1 MADDKK
7 FGFSLPE
14 FAIRRPVTVLMIIVS
29 LVVLGAVALT
39 RLPLAFMPDIREP
52 ELYVQLPYSNAS
64 PEQVERM
71 IVRPVED
78 AVGSVKGLRS
88 MWSRCGDDGGR
99 IRLEFDWGADL
110 DMARVEVLERV
121 DRIRSELPD
130 DMGDI
135 QVTGDW
141 DSREA
146 DSPIVEG
153 RLSSPRDLSQS
164 YDLLERKIIRPLERV
179 PGVAQV
185 RLDGVS
191 PREVRVNLRVAD
203 LELHNIDVRDVWRA
217 LQGGNFDQSLGEI
230 TAGETRFALRTL
242 GTLASEEEIK
252 NLPLRSDGLRLAD
265 VADVL
270 YREPPLEYGRHLDGN
285 FAIGVSVTQ
294 ESKANTVEV
303 CDAIDAAIIKMGDDP
318 ELEGVNF
325 LVWFSQG
332 DEIKKTLR
340 DLTFT
345 GIFGS
350 ILASLVLY
358 GFLRR
363 VSTTLVAVSCIP
375 FSLIVTCGIV
385 WSQGRTLNTLTLL
398 GLIVGI
404 GMLVDNA
411 VVVMENIFRHREL
424 GLGRME
430 SARIGAR
437 EVTTAVVAATL
448 TSVIVFIPLVFNKPS
463 EMNIYIKELAITV
476 CFTLLASLF
485 ISQTLIPLATAWY
498 IKPKPHK
505 RGRIMAGLEKRYVGL
520 LDFMLR
526 KRWLAVA
533 IGLAV
538 VLSAA
543 WPFTKIDMNFDAS
556 ETELFVTFRYDFSEE
571 ATLERKEE
579 VITQVEKIIEPH
591 REALKARSIYS
602 FWSDRWSM
610 TRIYL
615 HEGEANEENI
625 AAVRD
630 TLRGLLPEIAGIE
643 LSVQENSMGWRRHRG
658 RGGVGFQIV
667 GDDTE
672 TLMALAD
679 EAIERVAAIPGLND
693 VQARHSEAKTEMH
706 ITPNRELAARYEVAP
721 NQISEVIGLTFRG
734 RRLRRFRSDEGER
747 EMRLTLDERDTES
760 LSQLSN
766 LSLHTESGTQVP
778 LASIADF
785 IEVPGRESIERDN
798 RMTSVWVTGKYKEGK
813 REDYMPLVEEAMA
826 GMAMPFGYSWT
837 FGEWESRRQEQS
849 KEFLTNLLLAL
860 MMVFMV
866 MAGLFESVRQ
876 AIALMVALPF
886 AIAGAVWTLYMT
898 GTSFDQPAAIGLLL
912 LIGIVVNNGIV
923 MLEHINQYR
932 RAGMERG
939 EAMRRGGRER
949 LRPIVMTA
957 VTTLIGLVP
966 IVVQK
971 PSLGGVYYY
980 SMALVIMGGLF
991 VSTFLTTLLLPSMTT
1006 LVEDGFGTVGR
1017 VLSRLIPRRRGA
1029 AATPVEEIGV

>member
-1 MADDKK
+1 VKDRQ
-7 FGFSLPE
+7 GFSLPE

-29 LVVLGAVALT
+29 FIVLGGVALT
-39 RLPLAFMPDIREP
+39 RLPLAFMPDIIEP
-52 ELYVQLPYSNAS
+52 QLFVQLPYQNAS

-78 AVGSVKGLRS
+78 AVGSVRGLRS
-88 MWSRCGDDGGR
+88 MWSRCGSDGGR
-99 IRLEFDWGADL
+99 VRLEFDWSVDMQ
-110 DMARVEVLERV
+110 MARVEVLERV
-121 DRIRSELPD
+121 DRIRGDLPD

-185 RLDGVS
+185 RLDGVN

-203 LELHNIDVRDVWRA
+203 LELHNIDVRDVWRV
-217 LQGGNFDQSLGEI
+217 LQRGNFDQSIGEI
-230 TAGETRFALRTL
+230 TAGTTRLAVRTL
-242 GTLASEEEIK
+242 GTLASEEEIR
-252 NLPLRSDGLRLAD
+252 NLPLRADGLRLAD

-270 YREPPLEYGRHLDGN
+270 YREPPLEYGRHLDGD

-303 CDAIDAAIIKMGDDP
+303 CDAIDLAIAGMNEDP

-332 DEIKKTLR
+332 KEIKKTLR

-345 GIFGS
+345 GVFGS
-350 ILASLVLY
+350 ILASLVLF

-363 VSTTLVAVSCIP
+363 LSTTMVAVMCIP
-375 FSLIVTCGIV
+375 FSLVVTCGIV
-385 WSQGRTLNTLTLL
+385 WSQGRSLNTLTLL

-411 VVVMENIFRHREL
+411 VVVMENIFRQREL
-424 GLGRME
+424 GLDRKE
-430 SARIGAR
+430 SARVGAR

-463 EMNIYIKELAITV
+463 EMNLYIKELAITV

-498 IKPKPHK
+498 IKPKPRP
-505 RGRIMAGLEKRYVGL
+505 RGRLMNFLEKHYVSS

-526 KRWLAVA
+526 KRWLAVMV
-533 IGLAV
+533 GLLVVASAV
-538 VLSAA
+538 
-543 WPFTKIDMNFDAS
+543 WPFTNIEMNFDAS
-556 ETELFVTFRYDFSEE
+556 ESELFVSFGYRFSEE
-571 ATLERKEE
+571 TTLEKKEQ
-579 VITQVEKIIEPH
+579 VISKVEQILEPH
-591 REALKARSIYS
+591 REALMARSIYS
-602 FWSDRWSM
+602 FWSDRWAM

-615 HEGEANEENI
+615 NEGEANEENI
-625 AAVRD
+625 EAVRD
-630 TLRGLLPEIAGIE
+630 TLRGLLPEIAGIQ
-643 LSVQENSMGWRRHRG
+643 LRVRDGKQSWGRHRG
-658 RGGVGFQIV
+658 RRGVGFQIV
-667 GDDTE
+667 GEDTE
-672 TLMALAD
+672 VLMTLAE
-679 EAIERVAAIPGLND
+679 EAVERLEAIPGLTD
-693 VQARHSEAKTEMH
+693 VQARRSEAQTEMH
-706 ITPNRELAARYEVAP
+706 ITPDRDLAARYDIAP

-747 EMRLTLDERDTES
+747 DMRLTLDEKETES

-766 LSLHTESGTQVP
+766 LPLTTEDGTKVP
-778 LASIADF
+778 LASVVDF
-785 IEVPGRESIERDN
+785 VEVPGREHIERDN
-798 RMTSVWVTGKYKEGK
+798 RKTSVWVGGKYKEGK

-826 GMAMPFGYSWT
+826 GMEMPFGYSWT
-837 FGEWESRRQEQS
+837 FGKWESHRKEQS

-876 AIALMVALPF
+876 AIGLMIALPF
-886 AIAGAVWTLYMT
+886 ALSGAVWTLWAT
-898 GTSFDQPAAIGLLL
+898 GTDFDQPAAIGLLL

-932 RAGMERG
+932 RAGMDRG

-957 VTTLIGLVP
+957 VTTLIGLLP
-966 IVVQK
+966 IAVQK

-1006 LVEDGFGTVGR
+1006 LVEDSFGAVGR
-1017 VLSRLIPRRRGA
+1017 LLGKLIPGRRRAPEAIEDAGA
-1029 AATPVEEIGV
+1029 